1 MNRATLGEKAF
12 YAFNYI
18 LLGSLAILSLLPLI
32 NILVVSLSSNSA
44 VAANKVGLWPV
55 DFNIKSYVFAM
66 VNDNFWSSFLVSI
79 KRVFVGVPFSMFL
92 IILTAYPLSKTKQ
105 IFKGRG
111 FFAWFFMIS
120 ILFSGGLIPYYL
132 TVSSLHLVDTF
143 WSLIIPCSVQVF
155 YIIIL
160 LNFFRQIPSEMSEA
174 AEIDG
179 AGHFRVL
186 IKIMIPLSIPALATL
201 VLLTFI
207 FHWNS
212 WFDGLLFIGYP
223 DKQPLQSYLQT
234 IISRP
239 LNVMDFAKDP
249 EQWKIISSINE
260 RTLKSAQIII
270 AMIPIAVI
278 YPFCQRYFVKGMM
291 IGAVKA

>member
-1 MNRATLGEKAF
+1 MKKKTLGEKIFLAV
-12 YAFNYI
+12 NYI
-18 LLGSLAILSLLPLI
+18 FLGILALLSLLPLI
-32 NILVVSLSSNSA
+32 NVLAVSLSSNGA

-55 DFNIKSYVFAM
+55 EINIQSYVFAIGNK
-66 VNDNFWSSFLVSI
+66 VFWSSFLVSI
-79 KRVFVGVPFSMFL
+79 ERVLIGVPLSMLL

-105 IFKGRG
+105 AFKGRG

-143 WSLIIPCSVQVF
+143 FSLIIPCSVQVF

-160 LNFFRQIPSEMSEA
+160 LNFFRQIPKELIEA

-179 AGHFRVL
+179 ASHFRIL
-186 IKIMIPLSIPALATL
+186 FKILVPLSIPAIATL

-212 WFDGLLFIGYP
+212 WFDGLLFIGSP

-239 LNVMDFAKDP
+239 LNVMEFAKDP

-270 AMIPIAVI
+270 AMIPIIII
-278 YPFCQRYFVKGMM
+278 YPFCQRYFIKGMM